1 MKNLIYLI
9 AFLAVGIVLT
19 SCNKAPEG
27 AKAVTGAAK
36 EMAAKATAGA
46 ETYTVGAN
54 STVTWTGSKPT
65 GKHMGKLKVSKGEL
79 KVNDGNIEAGNFTI
93 DMTSN
98 QVTDLEP
105 GKGKEDLEGHLS
117 AGDFFEVAKYPTG
130 TFTLTSAKP
139 VTGKEGVTHSLT
151 GDLKLKDKVQSV
163 TFDANIA
170 MGAGKVSAVTPAF
183 TINRT
188 KWGINYKSGI
198 INTAKD
204 KLIHDEVAIVINLN
218 AAKS

>member
-9 AFLAVGIVLT
+9 SFLALSMAMI

-36 EMAAKATAGA
+36 DMAAKATMGA
-46 ETYTVGAN
+46 ETYTVGTN
-54 STVTWTGSKPT
+54 STITWTGSKPT
-65 GKHMGKLKVSKGEL
+65 GKHMGKFNISKGEL
-79 KVNDGNIEAGNFTI
+79 KINDGKIEAGSFTI
-93 DMTSN
+93 DMASN
-98 QVTDLEP
+98 QVTDLQP
-105 GKGKEDLEGHLS
+105 GKGKEDLEGHLG

-130 TFTLTSAKP
+130 MFTLTSAEP
-139 VTGKEGVTHSLT
+139 VTGKASVTHSLT
-151 GDLKLKDKVQSV
+151 GDLKLKDKAHSV

-170 MGAGKVSAVTPAF
+170 MGAGKISAVTPAF

-188 KWGINYKSGI
+188 NWGINYKSGI

-204 KLIHDEVAIVINLN
+204 KLIHDDVAIVINLN
-218 AAKS
+218 AAK